1 MRARS
6 GRAWLRAGVV
16 LAVVVAVDQATKA
29 IVRSSIPRGGSE
41 KFFIGI
47 NLVNTRNKGVAFGL
61 LAGGGGVVIAIIGV
75 ALVALTVYFATH
87 VDKPLLW
94 LPTGLL
100 LGGAVGNLLDRVRGD
115 AVTDFIDL
123 PLWPPFNVADM
134 AITFGVLTLLYALE
148 APRARRGREK
158 ASHDDPHEAS

>member
-1 MRARS
+1 MSAAG
-6 GRAWLRAGVV
+6 GRAWLRAGAVFVIVV
-16 LAVVVAVDQATKA
+16 GVDQATKA
-29 IVRSSIPRGGSE
+29 LVRSSIPRGGSE

-61 LAGGGGVVIAIIGV
+61 LSGGGGVVIAIIAV
-75 ALVALTVYFATH
+75 ALVALLAYFATH
-87 VDKPLLW
+87 AGKPLLW

-134 AITFGVLTLLYALE
+134 AITFGVLSLLYALE
-148 APRARRGREK
+148 APRARRGQ
-158 ASHDDPHEAS
+158 DDAHEAS